1 VPRPYKALGMEYD
14 CSFPD
19 GYFEKLYEV
28 NPESSEYSDLTGDVY
43 EHMRASRNFSDL
55 DAIQVV
61 RMLNNENVSD
71 AEEAV
76 TEGLS

>member
-1 VPRPYKALGMEYD
+1 VPGPYKALGMEYD
-14 CSFPD
+14 CSFPG
-19 GYFEKLYEV
+19 GYFERLYEV

-43 EHMRASRNFSDL
+43 EHMRASVNFSDL

-76 TEGLS
+76 TEALS